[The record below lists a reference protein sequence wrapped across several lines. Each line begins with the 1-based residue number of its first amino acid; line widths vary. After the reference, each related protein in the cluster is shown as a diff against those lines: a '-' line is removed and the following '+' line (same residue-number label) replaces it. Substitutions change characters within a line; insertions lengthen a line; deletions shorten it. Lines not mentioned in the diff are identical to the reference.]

1 MTTSTR
7 SNVSTSEVTG
17 LVPGTWVIDT
27 THSDV
32 SFTVRHLMVSKV
44 RGHFGTFEGS
54 LDIADNVFDS
64 KVHASIDLN
73 SIDTRDEGRDAHLR
87 SADFFDIENHPTM
100 TFVSTGL
107 RTDGD
112 DYVVEGVLTLK
123 GASKAV
129 ELALEFNGVT
139 TDPWGGTRAGFSA
152 STEINRR
159 DFGVDITL
167 PLDGGGVVVGDKIKV
182 AIEIEAIL
190 QADQQ

>member
-1 MTTSTR
+1 MTTRTPSA
-7 SNVSTSEVTG
+7 VSATEVTG
-17 LVPGTWVIDT
+17 LVPGTWTIDT

-54 LDIADNVFDS
+54 LDIAENIFDS
-64 KVHASIDLN
+64 KVHASIDLD

-123 GASKAV
+123 GVSKAV

-139 TDPWGGTRAGFSA
+139 TDPWGGTRSGFSA

-190 QADQQ
+190 QADEQ

>member
-1 MTTSTR
+1 MTTSTL
-7 SNVSTSEVTG
+7 SSASTTEVAG
-17 LVPGTWVIDT
+17 LVPGTWAIDAS
-27 THSDV
+27 HSDV

-44 RGHFGTFEGS
+44 RGHFATFEGA
-54 LDIADNVFDS
+54 LEIADNVFDS
-64 KVHASIDLN
+64 KVHANIDVN

-107 RTDGD
+107 RGDGN

-123 GASKAV
+123 GVSKAV
-129 ELALEFNGVT
+129 ELALEFNGVSS
-139 TDPWGGTRAGFSA
+139 DPWGGTRAGFSA

-167 PLDGGGVVVGDKIKV
+167 PLDGGGVVVGDKVKI

-190 QADQQ
+190 QAA